1 MLLPQHF
8 SQQILNDKLLLV
20 VINGEKSNF
29 SGGFKLK
36 PVTT

>member
-1 MLLPQHF
+1 MLRPQHF
-8 SQQILNDKLLLV
+8 SQQILSRRLLLA
-20 VINGEKSNF
+20 VIGEEKSNF